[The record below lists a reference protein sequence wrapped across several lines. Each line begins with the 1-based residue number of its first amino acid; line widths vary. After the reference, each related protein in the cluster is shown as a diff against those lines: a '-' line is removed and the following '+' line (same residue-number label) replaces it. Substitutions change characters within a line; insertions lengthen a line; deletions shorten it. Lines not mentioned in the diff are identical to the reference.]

1 PLQQS
6 WHSYTATQHFLKHRA
21 QSNVAVILTVYLND
35 TQQMLTEVPVTPAT
49 RVVDVVEYC
58 KEAGEGEC
66 HLAEVWNGHV
76 GGQEAGGQLLPQT
89 LSLLDTSFHSNV
101 EITETEMET
110 VAKRAQETP
119 SMADLRGGTALLK
132 LRLCK
137 AENKWEMSTE
147 RV

>member
-1 PLQQS
+1 M
-6 WHSYTATQHFLKHRA
+6 AEDR
-21 QSNVAVILTVYLND
+21 VILTVYLND

-89 LSLLDTSFHSNV
+89 LSLLDT
-101 EITETEMET
+101 
-110 VAKRAQETP
+110 R
-119 SMADLRGGTALLK
+119 LK
-132 LRLCK
+132 EHKKLP
-137 AENKWEMSTE
+137 AWQT
-147 RV
+147 